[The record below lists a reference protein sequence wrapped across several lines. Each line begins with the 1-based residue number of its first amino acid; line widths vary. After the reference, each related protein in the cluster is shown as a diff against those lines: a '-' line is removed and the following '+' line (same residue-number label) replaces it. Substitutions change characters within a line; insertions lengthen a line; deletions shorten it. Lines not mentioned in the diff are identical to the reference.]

1 MINVESEHDLTI
13 SVIIPMHNAG
23 VTVERCLEA
32 VMSSSYP
39 VYETIV
45 VDDCSNDSSRTIVER
60 FPVKL
65 IALTGEP
72 FGPAYARNQG
82 AKAAQGE
89 VIFFVDSDV
98 IVRQDTLDKVAETF
112 LRNSEYAATFGS
124 YDDSPSEGEFLS
136 QYKNLSHHFVHQRAK
151 EEAGTFWAGCGAI
164 RRSVFTEIGGFDARQ
179 YPRPSIEDIEL
190 GYRLRAA
197 GFRIYLNKDIQ
208 VTHLKRWTLLGW
220 FKTDFLDR
228 AIPWTLLILRQR
240 NLPNDLNLEISQR
253 LSALLL
259 VLMMLCLVFSIS
271 LNFLALFTLLTLL
284 FLLVISSSNLSE
296 GSRFYR
302 ISWKEEALIYLMF
315 TSLVG
320 LALFSDTVKLLLPL
334 TWLLGAVLLGRFLP
348 VTGARVKSGIFTAI
362 LLGFIVGFGIL
373 LLMES
378 YYWAGVIVF
387 LTILMIVLLNRRIY
401 SFLIQKRGVSF
412 AIASIPF
419 HMIYYLYSL
428 TAFVLGN
435 GIFIYETKLKSR

>member
-1 MINVESEHDLTI
+1 MMNVESERALTI
-13 SVIIPMHNAG
+13 SVIIPLHNAEA
-23 VTVERCLEA
+23 TIERCLDA

-45 VDDCSNDSSRTIVER
+45 VDDCSSDSSQSIAER

-82 AKAAQGE
+82 AKTAQGE

-98 IVRQDTLDKVAETF
+98 IVHQDTLGKVAETF
-112 LRNSEYAATFGS
+112 LRHCEYTATFGS
-124 YDDSPSEGEFLS
+124 YDDSPGEGEFLS
-136 QYKNLSHHFVHQRAK
+136 QYKNLSHHFVHQGAK
-151 EEAGTFWAGCGAI
+151 EEAGSFWAGCGAI

-190 GYRLRAA
+190 GYRLKAA

-240 NLPNDLNLEISQR
+240 NLPNDLNLEIPQR
-253 LSALLL
+253 LCALLV
-259 VLMMLCLVFSIS
+259 VLMLLCLVFTTS

-302 ISWKEEALIYLMF
+302 ISWKEEVLTFLMF
-315 TSLVG
+315 ASLGG
-320 LALFSDTVKLLLPL
+320 LAFFSVTVKLLLPL
-334 TWLLGAVLLGRFLP
+334 AWLLGMVLLGRFLP
-348 VTGARVKSGIFTAI
+348 VTSARVKSGFFTAI

-373 LLMES
+373 LMES
-378 YYWAGVIVF
+378 YYWAGAIVF
-387 LTILMIVLLNRRIY
+387 LTILMIVLLNWRLY
-401 SFLIQKRGVSF
+401 SFFVQKRGVSF
-412 AIASIPF
+412 ALAAIPF

-428 TAFVLGN
+428 TAFMMGN

>member
-1 MINVESEHDLTI
+1 MMNVESERALTI
-13 SVIIPMHNAG
+13 SVIIPLHNAEA
-23 VTVERCLEA
+23 TIERCLDA

-45 VDDCSNDSSRTIVER
+45 VDDCSSDSSQSIAER

-82 AKAAQGE
+82 AKTAQGE

-98 IVRQDTLDKVAETF
+98 IVHQDTLGKVAETF
-112 LRNSEYAATFGS
+112 LRHCEYTATFGS
-124 YDDSPSEGEFLS
+124 YDDSPGEGEFLS
-136 QYKNLSHHFVHQRAK
+136 QYKNLSHHFVHQGAK
-151 EEAGTFWAGCGAI
+151 EEAGSFWAGCGAI

-190 GYRLRAA
+190 GYRLIAA

-253 LSALLL
+253 LSALLV
-259 VLMMLCLVFSIS
+259 VLMLLCLVFTTS

-302 ISWKEEALIYLMF
+302 ISWKEGALTFLMF
-315 TSLVG
+315 AFLGG
-320 LALFSDTVKLLLPL
+320 LAFFSDTVKLLLPL

-348 VTGARVKSGIFTAI
+348 VTSARVKSGIFTAI

-373 LLMES
+373 LMES
-378 YYWAGVIVF
+378 YYWAGAIVF
-387 LTILMIVLLNRRIY
+387 LTILMIVLLNRRLY
-401 SFLIQKRGVSF
+401 SFFIQKRGVSF
-412 AIASIPF
+412 AIAAIPF

-435 GIFIYETKLKSR
+435 GIYIYKTKLKSR

>member
-1 MINVESEHDLTI
+1 MMNVESERSLTI
-13 SVIIPMHNAG
+13 SVIIPLHNAEA
-23 VTVERCLEA
+23 TIERCLDA

-45 VDDCSNDSSRTIVER
+45 VDDCSSDSSQSIAER

-82 AKAAQGE
+82 AKTAQGE

-112 LRNSEYAATFGS
+112 LRHCEYAATFGS

-136 QYKNLSHHFVHQRAK
+136 QYKNLSHHFVHQGAK
-151 EEAGTFWAGCGAI
+151 EEAGSFWAGCGAI

-253 LSALLL
+253 LSALLV
-259 VLMMLCLVFSIS
+259 VLMLLCLVFTTS

-302 ISWKEEALIYLMF
+302 ISWKEGALTFLMF
-315 TSLVG
+315 ASLGG
-320 LALFSDTVKLLLPL
+320 LTFFSDTVKLLLPL
-334 TWLLGAVLLGRFLP
+334 TWLLGVVLLGRFLP
-348 VTGARVKSGIFTAI
+348 VTSARVKSGIFTAV

-373 LLMES
+373 LMES
-378 YYWAGVIVF
+378 YYWAGSIVF
-387 LTILMIVLLNRRIY
+387 LTILMIVLLNRRLY
-401 SFLIQKRGVSF
+401 SFFIQKRGVSF
-412 AIASIPF
+412 AIAAIPF

-435 GIFIYETKLKSR
+435 GIYMYKTKLKSR